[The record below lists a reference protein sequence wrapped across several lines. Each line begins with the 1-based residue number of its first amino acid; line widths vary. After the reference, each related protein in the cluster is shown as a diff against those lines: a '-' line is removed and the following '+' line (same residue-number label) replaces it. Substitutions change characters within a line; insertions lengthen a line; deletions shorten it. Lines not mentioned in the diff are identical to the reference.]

1 MGIGI
6 RFSEMTQS
14 DNVVKKPQINTTILT
29 QIENNIKIC
38 LNRPMYFYMYICY
51 YTQFCVNIVDFI

>member
-14 DNVVKKPQINTTILT
+14 DNVVKKPLINITILT

-38 LNRPMYFYMYICY
+38 LNRPMFFYTFVII
-51 YTQFCVNIVDFI
+51 FDFVSI